1 MMRISEILKASL
13 ATLRMNGRRTFLTM
27 IGIIIG
33 IAAVITILSLGKG
46 FEKQTLD
53 SLAKDEKGRRSQ
65 IFYYNI
71 SDFDQDPSQLD
82 PFSSQNVDYI
92 SSLPGVDEVSLSGE
106 QVTEEY
112 MGIRYRQLEE
122 YYTVAISES
131 TQYRLLAG
139 RNLNLADSNA
149 KMPYAMIDEMT
160 AMIFFGQADQAL
172 HKVLTI
178 DSHDYTIVGVFIP
191 DINPDQNLDPMVDN
205 GMMNMNQ
212 LAIPTGTYRRFSL
225 QSSYNYSMKV
235 FYQDAADMKGLNQE
249 INQYLQDNG
258 HERENGTY
266 EYYDMTET
274 MDEIGNQLKMIT
286 LFITA
291 IAAISLFIA
300 GVGVMNMMYISV
312 AERTKEIGIRRS
324 IGATKQS
331 IQWQFLLEGIAI
343 TTLGGLIGYVLGF
356 TIAKIIGIF
365 ISFQAVF
372 DIPTA
377 LLTVVISVLIGILSS
392 VFPARQAS
400 RKNVIEILR

>member
-1 MMRISEILKASL
+1 MRISEILKASL

>member
-131 TQYRLLAG
+131 TQYRLLDG

-160 AMIFFGQADQAL
+160 AMTFFGQADQAL

-356 TIAKIIGIF
+356 TIAKIIGNF

>member
-1 MMRISEILKASL
+1 MRISEILKASL

-65 IFYYNI
+65 DFYFNMTN
-71 SDFDQDPSQLD
+71 FDEDPSLLD
-82 PFSSQNVDYI
+82 PFSQTNVDYI
-92 SSLPGVDEVSLSGE
+92 SSLAGVDEVSLSGE
-106 QVTEEY
+106 EVTEEY
-112 MGIRYRQLEE
+112 MGVKYRQSEE
-122 YYTVAISES
+122 YYSVAIAES
-131 TQYRLLAG
+131 TDYELIAG
-139 RNLNLADSNA
+139 RNLNLTDSNA
-149 KMPYAMIDEMT
+149 RMPYVVIDEMI
-160 AMIFFGQADQAL
+160 AMTFFNQADQAL
-172 HKVLTI
+172 HKVLTL
-178 DSHDYTIVGVFIP
+178 DNHDYTIVGVFAP
-191 DINPDQNLDPMVDN
+191 DMTLDEDQGPMMDMGWVE
-205 GMMNMNQ
+205 MSQ

-225 QSSYNYSMKV
+225 QSSFNYSMRV
-235 FYQDAADMKGLNQE
+235 FYQEDADMKSLNQE
-249 INQYLQDNG
+249 INQYLLDNG
-258 HERENGTY
+258 QEKESGTY

-324 IGATKQS
+324 IGATKKS

-343 TTLGGLIGYVLGF
+343 TTLGGLIGYALGF
-356 TIAKIIGIF
+356 GLAQVISNF

-377 LLTVVISVLIGILSS
+377 LLTVFVSVMIGILSS
-392 VFPARQAS
+392 VFPARQAA